1 MNNQEMTDEY
11 REGLR
16 EGQILAL
23 QEVQKAHNNRLNEHS
38 KRISVLERTTYMIL
52 GAILFIQI
60 FPTLKNILN

>member
-1 MNNQEMTDEY
+1 MTDEY